1 MPDSRVLAA
10 IVAVGLASYAM
21 RAGGFLAAGAIPP
34 RGLLERLLRLAPGN
48 LFVAFAAAGI
58 LEGGWP
64 SLVIPAGRGAASGL
78 PVALAFDGVRGGE
91 RGLLALGA
99 AMQPLIDPAFAKA
112 A

>member
-21 RAGGFLAAGAIPP
+21 RAGGFLAAGVIPP

-58 LEGGWP
+58 LEGRWP
-64 SLVIPAGRGAASGL
+64 SLVGGLRAGATMAATDREWAAPGAGFGAGAPASAVLRTG
-78 PVALAFDGVRGGE
+78 
-91 RGLLALGA
+91 
-99 AMQPLIDPAFAKA
+99 
-112 A
+112 